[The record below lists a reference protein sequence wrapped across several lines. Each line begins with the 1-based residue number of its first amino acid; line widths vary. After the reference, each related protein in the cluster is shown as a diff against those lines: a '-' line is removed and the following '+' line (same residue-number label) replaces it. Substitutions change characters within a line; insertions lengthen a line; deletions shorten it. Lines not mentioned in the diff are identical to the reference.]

1 MKFWGNV
8 SLGFASGSLGGVVN
22 ALVLWFL
29 VYFGVAQSVGIHF
42 DLPSSLHGKEMM
54 IYHQMVW
61 GGIWGFLLL
70 LPFLKERWFVRG
82 LLLSLLPTLVVL
94 FYLFP
99 YRLGVGMCG
108 IDYGTFTFILVLIV
122 NAFWGVI
129 AAAWYKSV
137 RN

>member
-1 MKFWGNV
+1 MKFFSNL
-8 SLGFASGSLGGVVN
+8 SLGFASGSLGGLVN

-29 VYFGVAQSVGIHF
+29 VYFGVTQSVGIHF
-42 DLPSSLHGKEMM
+42 DLPGSLQGKEMM

-70 LPFLKERWFVRG
+70 LPFLKDRWFVRG

-99 YRLGVGMCG
+99 YRLGAGMCG
-108 IDYGTFTFILVLIV
+108 IDHGSLTFVLVLIV
-122 NAFWGVI
+122 NAFWGVT
-129 AAAWYKSV
+129 ASAWYQSI